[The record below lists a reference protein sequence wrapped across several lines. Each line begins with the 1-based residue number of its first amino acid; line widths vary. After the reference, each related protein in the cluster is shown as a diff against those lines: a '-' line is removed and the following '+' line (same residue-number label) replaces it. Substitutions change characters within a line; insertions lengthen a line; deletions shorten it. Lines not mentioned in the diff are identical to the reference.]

1 MAQDKP
7 TDQGE
12 FLNNVLVLTRNQLA
26 SAMSACTELEAALA
40 IERKQNDELRSRIAE
55 LESEKKAETDKQ

>member
-1 MAQDKP
+1 MAQDKQ

-12 FLNNVLVLTRNQLA
+12 FLNNVLVLTRSQLA

-40 IERKQNDELRSRIAE
+40 IERKRGEELAARVAE
-55 LESEKKAETDKQ
+55 LESEKKAVTDK